1 MNEIDIFS
9 TNYDRS
15 NCKIGIVHLGFG
27 AFHRAHQSV
36 YIDNYMDITGDLSWG
51 ISAVNLRREH
61 SSQFKSIS
69 KNKDGYLLKTTTPKG
84 EKSFRLVRSHINFA
98 DWSITP
104 SKAEN
109 LLGNPSVKA
118 VSITVTESGYYLNDN
133 WSLDAKN
140 PIIIDEIS
148 GSKKIS
154 VYAYLFFSLKNRMNT
169 VDKPITILCCD
180 NIRSNGNIL
189 KKNFQKYLELKK
201 EFILIDWVSKNVT
214 FPNSMIDR
222 ITPRSTKELHEEV
235 KKFSDKHA
243 AYAVHSESFIQW
255 VLEENFAATMPDLTK
270 VNVELVRDVHP
281 YEEAKIRI
289 LNGGHTAL
297 CYLGALAGYNTFDE
311 IMRDEKL
318 RYHFDCFETEN
329 VLPSIKINLPF
340 DKYKYCDL
348 VAKRFSNRAI
358 SDNLV
363 RICMDGWS
371 KFPIFVRPTIES
383 CLEQDIEPKW
393 CYESIASWYIYA
405 RRFLQGKMHI
415 EYIEPYWDQLEP
427 LLKKGNEKKFT
438 YQKKLWGNLPEKYNE
453 FSPKI
458 LEAILRIDKQWPI

>member
-1 MNEIDIFS
+1 
-9 TNYDRS
+9 
-15 NCKIGIVHLGFG
+15 
-27 AFHRAHQSV
+27 
-36 YIDNYMDITGDLSWG
+36 
-51 ISAVNLRREH
+51 
-61 SSQFKSIS
+61 
-69 KNKDGYLLKTTTPKG
+69 
-84 EKSFRLVRSHINFA
+84 
-98 DWSITP
+98 
-104 SKAEN
+104 
-109 LLGNPSVKA
+109 
-118 VSITVTESGYYLNDN
+118 
-133 WSLDAKN
+133 
-140 PIIIDEIS
+140 
-148 GSKKIS
+148 
-154 VYAYLFFSLKNRMNT
+154 
-169 VDKPITILCCD
+169 
-180 NIRSNGNIL
+180 
-189 KKNFQKYLELKK
+189 
-201 EFILIDWVSKNVT
+201 
-214 FPNSMIDR
+214 
-222 ITPRSTKELHEEV
+222 
-235 KKFSDKHA
+235 
-243 AYAVHSESFIQW
+243 
-255 VLEENFAATMPDLTK
+255 
-270 VNVELVRDVHP
+270 
-281 YEEAKIRI
+281 
-289 LNGGHTAL
+289 
-297 CYLGALAGYNTFDE
+297 
-311 IMRDEKL
+311 L